1 MLAEYLLELKDT
13 GVLRANH
20 VCILHYWSHY
30 AGAAGPVERLKVLP
44 DSVSGNFHKH
54 LDKVRDTP
62 KDNGPFY
69 NLKIATFSSKD
80 GRRIEA
86 TAPAVPLKNDMNS
99 MQDPSG
105 LLQHMRRENSLPP
118 SYYDHE
124 SVLANPATDVPV
136 CCSIPPGVHVALCG
150 AR

>member
-54 LDKVRDTP
+54 LDKVRDTT

-99 MQDPSG
+99 MQDPLTASCNICAG
-105 LLQHMRRENSLPP
+105 RIRFRLLITIMKAFLQIPLQTCTPW
-118 SYYDHE
+118 
-124 SVLANPATDVPV
+124 
-136 CCSIPPGVHVALCG
+136 CSIWTACP
-150 AR
+150 